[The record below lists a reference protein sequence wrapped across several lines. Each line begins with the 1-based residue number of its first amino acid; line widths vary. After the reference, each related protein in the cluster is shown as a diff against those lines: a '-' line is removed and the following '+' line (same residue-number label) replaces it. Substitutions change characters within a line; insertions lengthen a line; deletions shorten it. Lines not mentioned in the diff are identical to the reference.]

1 MERKD
6 FEELS
11 MRLGEILDSIDEM
24 GDLSSDAMNE
34 AKARQEVLAKPTGA
48 LGRLEDISI
57 QLAGITGKVKN
68 DMKKQA
74 VVIFSADNGVVEEGV
89 ASAPQSVTLS
99 QTINFTRHL
108 TGVSSMAKYWDIGLL
123 VVDVGVKMSIPEVLY
138 SAEMYEHKCA
148 EGGCQKG
155 LATKIVNRRI
165 ADGTKNL
172 AKEPAMSREEA
183 LTAILTGV
191 EAVEA
196 IKRCGYDIF
205 GVGEM
210 GIGNTTTSACVLA
223 ALCGKSGADVA
234 GRGGG
239 LNDEGLAKKIRIVD
253 EAVKGLGKEQDKGLA
268 QGLDKALARGHDKGQ
283 EQGLVKNQSKCQD
296 KSLARGLSNG
306 LAQDLDE
313 GLAQGLDNGLAQAH
327 DKEQALDIL
336 ASVGGFDICAM
347 AGAFLGAAYYKMPVV
362 IDGYISAVA
371 ALSASVLAPKAKSYM
386 LGSHQSKEQGYLVAM
401 DALGIEPYF
410 DLGMRLGEG
419 SGCPISFKI
428 IETACAAMN
437 GMATF
442 AEGAI
447 DADYLEEGKKGNFF

>member
-1 MERKD
+1 MQDMQLK
-6 FEELS
+6 
-11 MRLGEILDSIDEM
+11 EILDTIDEI
-24 GDLSSDAMNE
+24 GDLSESAME
-34 AKARQEVLAKPTGA
+34 AARARQEVLAKPTGA

-68 DMKKQA
+68 NMQKQA
-74 VVIFSADNGVVEEGV
+74 IVIMSADNGVVSEGV

-108 TGVSSMAKYWDIGLL
+108 TGVSSMAKYFGIDLL
-123 VVDVGVKMSIPEVLY
+123 VIDVGVKMPIPEALY
-138 SAEMYEHKCA
+138 APEMTEHICA
-148 EGGCQKG
+148 DVCCQTG
-155 LATKIVNRRI
+155 LTQKIVNRRI

-172 AKEPAMSREEA
+172 AKEPAMTEDEA
-183 LTAILTGV
+183 LRAILTGM

-196 IKRCGYDIF
+196 IKRCGYDIL
-205 GVGEM
+205 GVGE
-210 GIGNTTTSACVLA
+210 LA
-223 ALCGKSGADVA
+223 ALCGRSGAEVV

-253 EAVKGLGKEQDKGLA
+253 EATR
-268 QGLDKALARGHDKGQ
+268 GLDPADVLG
-283 EQGLVKNQSKCQD
+283 
-296 KSLARGLSNG
+296 
-306 LAQDLDE
+306 
-313 GLAQGLDNGLAQAH
+313 
-327 DKEQALDIL
+327 IL
-336 ASVGGFDICAM
+336 AKVGGFDICAM
-347 AGAFLGAAYYKMPVV
+347 VGAFLGAAYYKLPAV

-371 ALSASVLAPKAKSYM
+371 ALAAVRLAPKAAGY
-386 LGSHQSKEQGYLVAM
+386 LFGSHLSKEQGYLIAM
-401 DALGIEPYF
+401 DALGIRPFF

-428 IETACAAMN
+428 IETACATMN

>member
-1 MERKD
+1 METKD
-6 FEELS
+6 FAKLNMQLTEV
-11 MRLGEILDSIDEM
+11 LDSIDEM
-24 GDLSSDAMNE
+24 GDLSEEAMDE
-34 AKARQEVLAKPTGA
+34 AKARQEILAKPTGA
-48 LGRLEDISI
+48 LGKLEDISI
-57 QLAGITGKVKN
+57 QLAGITGKLKN
-68 DMKKQA
+68 TMKKQA

-108 TGVSSMAKYWDIGLL
+108 TGVSSMAEYWGIDLL
-123 VVDVGVKMSIPEVLY
+123 VVDVGVKMEIPETLY
-138 SAEMYEHKCA
+138 SDEMQDHAC
-148 EGGCQKG
+148 GVSGCQKD
-155 LATKIVNRRI
+155 LTEKIVNRRI
-165 ADGTKNL
+165 ANGTKNL
-172 AKEPAMSREEA
+172 AKEPAMTHEQA
-183 LTAILTGV
+183 LQAILTGI

-223 ALCGKSGADVA
+223 ALCGKTGTDVV

-253 EAVKGLGKEQDKGLA
+253 EAT
-268 QGLDKALARGHDKGQ
+268 
-283 EQGLVKNQSKCQD
+283 KNLKPDQV
-296 KSLARGLSNG
+296 
-306 LAQDLDE
+306 
-313 GLAQGLDNGLAQAH
+313 
-327 DKEQALDIL
+327 LDIL
-336 ASVGGFDICAM
+336 AAVGGFDICAM
-347 AGAFLGAAYYKMPVV
+347 TGAFLGAAYYKIPVV

-371 ALSASVLAPKAKSYM
+371 ALAASRLAPKATGYM
-386 LGSHQSKEQGYLVAM
+386 FGSHQSKEQGYLIAM
-401 DALGIEPYF
+401 DALGIKPYF

-447 DADYLEEGKKGNFF
+447 DADYLEEAKKGNFF

>member
-1 MERKD
+1 MQNMQLR
-6 FEELS
+6 
-11 MRLGEILDSIDEM
+11 EILDTIEEM
-24 GDLSSDAMNE
+24 GDLSENAMADAR
-34 AKARQEVLAKPTGA
+34 ARQEVLAKPTGA
-48 LGRLEDISI
+48 LGRLEDISV

-74 VVIFSADNGVVEEGV
+74 IVILSADNGVVSEGV

-108 TGVSSMAKYWDIGLL
+108 TGVSSMAAYFGIDLL
-123 VVDVGVKMSIPEVLY
+123 VVDVGVKMPIPESLY
-138 SAEMYEHKCA
+138 APEMIEHICSD
-148 EGGCQKG
+148 GCCRNG
-155 LATKIVNRRI
+155 LTAKIVNRRI
-165 ADGTKNL
+165 ANGTKNL
-172 AKEPAMSREEA
+172 AQEPAMTEA
-183 LTAILTGV
+183 ETLQAILTGM

-196 IKRCGYDIF
+196 FKRCGYDIF

-210 GIGNTTTSACVLA
+210 GIGNTTTSACILA
-223 ALCGKSGADVA
+223 ALCGKHGADVV

-253 EAVKGLGKEQDKGLA
+253 EAIR
-268 QGLDKALARGHDKGQ
+268 GLDPSDVLG
-283 EQGLVKNQSKCQD
+283 
-296 KSLARGLSNG
+296 
-306 LAQDLDE
+306 
-313 GLAQGLDNGLAQAH
+313 
-327 DKEQALDIL
+327 IL
-336 ASVGGFDICAM
+336 AKVGGFDICAM
-347 AGAFLGAAYYKMPVV
+347 VGAFLGAAYYKLPAV

-371 ALSASVLAPKAKSYM
+371 ALAAVRLAPKTAGY
-386 LGSHQSKEQGYLVAM
+386 LFGSHVSKEQGYLIAM
-401 DALGIEPYF
+401 DALGIRPFF